1 MKKNLILLIVLA
13 VAGIGFAFYTDISA
27 DNPYYAAI
35 QRAVNSGIFTAV
47 YDDAEKFEGI
57 TPVTRFEMAVMINK
71 LLDYTDESKIPL
83 VTELNKIALDL
94 EAMEKHFS
102 EFSNKAELSLRVA
115 QEMEENFTRFLE
127 KYDLRVNEVDKHL
140 SELSMKLDE
149 IETAVKTIEENI
161 NGISLVINSHEE
173 KIEKLESELK
183 EANLSEMKDTVKTN
197 TSELN
202 RLSKDIDSISSQMR
216 IYMISLLLIGVLAT
230 IGIFIK

>member
-35 QRAVNSGIFTAV
+35 QRALNSGIFTAV

-71 LLDYTDESKIPL
+71 LLDYSDESKISL
-83 VTELNKIALDL
+83 ISELSKIAKNLDIT
-94 EAMEKHFS
+94 ERHFRELS
-102 EFSNKAELSLRVA
+102 ETFEDVSDKTELSLRIA
-115 QEMEENFTRFLE
+115 QKLEEKFTKFLE
-127 KYDLRVNEVDKHL
+127 EYELRVNEVDEHL
-140 SELSMKLDE
+140 SK

-161 NGISLVINSHEE
+161 NGISLVITRHEE
-173 KIEKLESELK
+173 KIEKLESELN
-183 EANLSEMKDTVKTN
+183 EANLSEMKDMVKTN